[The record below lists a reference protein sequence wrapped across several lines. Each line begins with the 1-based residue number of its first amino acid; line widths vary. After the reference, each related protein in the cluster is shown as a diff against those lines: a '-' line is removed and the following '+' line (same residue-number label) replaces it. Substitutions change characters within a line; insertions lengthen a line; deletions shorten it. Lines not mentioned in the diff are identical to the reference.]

1 MMHKFT
7 VNYYITD
14 EQMQKLHDLREALDA
29 KGVVP
34 TDSIEDLFDFLMQW
48 GSAHD
53 VDKRIELMREMAAR
67 TPKKERHARAN
78 ERTAGEI
85 QF

>member
-14 EQMQKLHDLREALDA
+14 AQVQKLHDLKRALDD
-29 KGVVP
+29 KGIVQ
-34 TDSIEDLFDFLMQW
+34 TDDVDELFNFLMQW

-53 VDKRIELMREMAAR
+53 VDQRIELMQEMAAR
-67 TPKKERHARAN
+67 APKK
-78 ERTAGEI
+78 
-85 QF
+85 